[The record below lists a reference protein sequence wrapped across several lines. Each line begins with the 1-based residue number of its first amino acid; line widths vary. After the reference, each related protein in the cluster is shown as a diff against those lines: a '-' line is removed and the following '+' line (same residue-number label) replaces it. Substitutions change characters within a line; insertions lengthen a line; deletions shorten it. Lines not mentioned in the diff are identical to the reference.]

1 MMSDEDKTA
10 MKELVTAVAT
20 NAVEL
25 PEGDAR
31 EEYLREWQQDAEWDW
46 REAGMTP
53 DAAARHAATLESLVR
68 EMINVLLRRGGS

>member
-1 MMSDEDKTA
+1 MMSDEDKEA

-20 NAVEL
+20 NAAEL

-31 EEYLREWQQDAEWDW
+31 EEYLRDWQQETEWDW
-46 REAGMTP
+46 RDAGMTP

-68 EMINVLLRRGGS
+68 EMISVLLRRGGA